1 MFFQKKKQENKS
13 LESMLEDYLT
23 QFSETHKRESSDTRK
38 ALADLQNEQMEMQQF
53 LRKRMETLDDFLD
66 ELQEEKETKDETKDI
81 QNAAADREKELCQL
95 ICIYSEQMHA
105 LEESLSDKEGWKEQ
119 FSMMRQKRNQFCG
132 LAQIQETG
140 NVGEVFEYHIHDI
153 IETER
158 TDQEKMEGIVSKV
171 YSPGLLYQGKIIKK
185 AQVGVYKK

>member
-1 MFFQKKKQENKS
+1 MFFQKKKQENKN
-13 LESMLEDYLT
+13 LESMLEHYLS
-23 QFSETHKRESSDTRK
+23 QLSETHKQESSDTRK
-38 ALADLQNEQMEMQQF
+38 ALADLQNEQIEMQQF

-66 ELQEEKETKDETKDI
+66 ELQEEKETKDETEEI
-81 QNAAADREKELCQL
+81 RNAAADREKQLCQL

-140 NVGEVFEYHIHDI
+140 NAGEVFEYHIHDI
-153 IETER
+153 IETEH

-171 YSPGLLYQGKIIKK
+171 YFPGLLYQGKIIKK
-185 AQVGVYKK
+185 AQVCVYKK